1 MRKALI
7 ALIAASAVAFTAVCI
22 PSATPVTASSCDD
35 VKFIFARGTG
45 EKLDDQEFLAYQ
57 GEMTSIIQSVMPDLK
72 YSFYEL
78 GTSSHSGAQ
87 YPAVDIGFIAAISTT
102 ISSGESYKF
111 GKSVNQGITELKSY
125 ITEVSSTCH
134 HTKFVLAG
142 YSQGAMVMTKSL
154 PQLNADKV
162 LYVANF
168 GDPKLYL
175 PEGKGIIPN
184 ACLGKRLSSYRAFVP
199 NCFTSKGYLRAQN
212 PYHTTAWQGK
222 VGLWCND
229 NDFICGA
236 GIDWSEPFRTHVKY
250 VSDGHFRSAAVII
263 GKKLVDAFPNRL
275 LHTKDETKRQIDN
288 MTNRDVVFLLDT
300 TGSMGTSIKRHLE
313 DCAKMAKNVIARG
326 GRVAFWVFGDLKEVQ
341 PQRLLDFTSSYTDY
355 ASIISIGNIPTSKG
369 LDTPESVL
377 SALKM
382 VLNTQ
387 HWRSGATKSI
397 ILMTDTN
404 FHSPDFDGTTIAE
417 VTERALEIDPVNI
430 YLVNSTNFHTD
441 DYAELLEKTG
451 GKFYRGLPSDLDD
464 LEPFSRPAVNF
475 PLSEYRGKPGDTF
488 TFSADIFS
496 DNITKYEWDLDF
508 DGLYETTTS
517 EPSVSVSYSMPITGY
532 IQLKITTAD
541 GINSTAA
548 AKVAV
553 SSQAIT
559 IPAIE
564 ITDVAINNNYATVKY
579 TLKNDASAAIVSLDD
594 IPIGINYDRI
604 LEIDDISTTSY
615 LTLTPVSSS
624 GIQGTAVSV
633 SFHPTGRGKALDVT
647 REKSS
652 LTIFDDIL
660 AKIYSLTP
668 LVPNSGKR

>member
-1 MRKALI
+1 MRKALVASI
-7 ALIAASAVAFTAVCI
+7 AVSAVAFTAVCI

-57 GEMTSIIQSVMPDLK
+57 GEMTSLVQSVMPDLK

-78 GTSSHSGAQ
+78 GTSSHGGAQ

-125 ITEVSSTCH
+125 IAEANSICH
-134 HTKFVLAG
+134 DTKFVLAG

-184 ACLGKRLSSYRAFVP
+184 ACLGKGLSSYRAFVP
-199 NCFTSKGYLRAQN
+199 NCFTSKGYLGAQN

-263 GKKLVDAFPNRL
+263 GKKLADTFPNRL
-275 LHTKDETKRQIDN
+275 LYPKDEAKRQISN

-313 DCAKMAKNVIARG
+313 DCAKMAKSVIKRG

-397 ILMTDTN
+397 ILMTDAN
-404 FHSPDFDGTTIAE
+404 FHSPDLDGTTITE
-417 VTERALEIDPVNI
+417 VADKALEIDPVNI
-430 YLVNSTNFHTD
+430 YLVNNTNVHTD

-464 LEPFSRPAVNF
+464 LEPFSRPTVNF
-475 PLSEYRGKPGDTF
+475 PVSEYQGRPGDTF
-488 TFSADIFS
+488 TFSANTISDDIV
-496 DNITKYEWDLDF
+496 KYEWDLDL
-508 DGLYETTTS
+508 DGVYETVTS
-517 EPSVSVSYSMPITGY
+517 EPSVSASYSIPITGY
-532 IQLKITTAD
+532 IQLKITTTD
-541 GINSTAA
+541 SINSTAA
-548 AKVAV
+548 AKVTV
-553 SSQAIT
+553 SDQIT
-559 IPAIE
+559 PPPTIE
-564 ITDVAINNNYATVKY
+564 ITDISVIDNHASIKYSLANGATA
-579 TLKNDASAAIVSLDD
+579 TITSLDN
-594 IPIGINYDRI
+594 IPIGINYSDS
-604 LEIDDISTTSY
+604 LEIDDISAISY
-615 LTLTPVSSS
+615 LTLMPASSS
-624 GIQGTAVSV
+624 GIQGTAANI
-633 SFHPTGRGKALDVT
+633 SFHPDGRGQALF
-647 REKSS
+647 
-652 LTIFDDIL
+652 IPL
-660 AKIYSLTP
+660 A
-668 LVPNSGKR
+668 PNSGRQ